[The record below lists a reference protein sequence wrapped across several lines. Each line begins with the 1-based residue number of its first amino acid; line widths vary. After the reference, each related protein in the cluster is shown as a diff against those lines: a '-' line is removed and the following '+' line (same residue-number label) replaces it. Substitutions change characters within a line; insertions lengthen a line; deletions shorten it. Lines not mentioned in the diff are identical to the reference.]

1 MKPDESQDLK
11 MGDGVCALRAAPGGE
26 SICWAVP
33 SANLLAWRVWDDEFL
48 VYNTAS
54 GQTHH
59 LNLLAG
65 EVLRS
70 IEVEPA
76 QTCELVRRLANQFE
90 IAEDSPPLQM
100 IDRLIHELDELGL
113 IAPSTA

>member
-1 MKPDESQDLK
+1 MSGSVSTMRGASGQE
-11 MGDGVCALRAAPGGE
+11 GT
-26 SICWAVP
+26 CWTVP
-33 SANLLAWRVWDDEFL
+33 KQNELAWRVWDDEFL

-65 EVLRS
+65 GALRS
-70 IEVEPA
+70 IEFGPA
-76 QTCELVRRLANQFE
+76 QTRELVSRLAKQCE

>member
-1 MKPDESQDLK
+1 MSGFPD
-11 MGDGVCALRAAPGGE
+11 DGETVWR
-26 SICWAVP
+26 VP
-33 SANLLAWRVWDDEFL
+33 PENLLAWRVWDNEFL

-65 EVLRS
+65 EALRS
-70 IEVEPA
+70 LEAEPGSA
-76 QTCELVRRLANQFE
+76 RALVCRLADQFE

-100 IDRLIHELDELGL
+100 IEDLIRQFDELGL
-113 IAPSTA
+113 IAPSTP

>member
-1 MKPDESQDLK
+1 MTS
-11 MGDGVCALRAAPGGE
+11 GGARAMHGSPGNEGRR
-26 SICWAVP
+26 WTVP
-33 SANLLAWRVWDDEFL
+33 KGNGLAWRVWDDEFL

-54 GQTHH
+54 GQTHY

-65 EVLRS
+65 EALLS
-70 IEVEPA
+70 LEAEPA
-76 QTCELVRRLANQFE
+76 QTHELVRRLANQFG

-113 IAPSTA
+113 IAPSTT